1 MKKKPKLSSY
11 QKMKREYELRIC
23 ELTADIIT
31 LIEDKDPLESI
42 TVKMKW
48 HIRLSIEQGVWQ
60 GDYGIWQGISE
71 GVAFRGLTTGVD
83 EEVQP

>member
-48 HIRLSIEQGVWQ
+48 HLRLSIEQGVWQ
-60 GDYGIWQGISE
+60 GDYTDSNKM
-71 GVAFRGLTTGVD
+71 VSFRGLITGAN